1 MSSRPTISIKQR
13 IYLGFFIL
21 VSLFVI
27 NAIVTNMT
35 LNTQQK
41 SAQYLSGTVNPSLET
56 LRDLKSVLLESKM
69 YTTNWVFLRY
79 NQDDKNKLKRIHE
92 IEYPAIKEKISKLS
106 LHWRSRVASD
116 SLKIV
121 FDSFDELLAI
131 EKKIMQS
138 LAHFSDYDDPVIKL
152 EAEGKLEEEVLP
164 RTTFLISGLNNV
176 YNNGLEV
183 RETQSILLNSS
194 TTKLRWSILV
204 LAIVIA
210 CSAIFLS
217 IYLTK
222 LIIAPIK
229 RMSSIVNDMGKGIT
243 RKINY
248 HANGNEMGAMVRSI
262 NNLSD
267 KLQAT
272 ATFAKEVGLRNFKA
286 PYKPLSEDDTLGK
299 ALLAMRDNLKRG
311 ELILAMQNKEL
322 EVKNKEL
329 EQFAYV
335 ASHDLQEPLR
345 TISGFV
351 ELFQKKYRGNLDES
365 ADKYLDYILS
375 SSTRM
380 KVLITD
386 LLEYSRIGR
395 NREIE
400 LVDCNQI
407 LLEVLLD
414 LDAAI
419 KETKA
424 DIRSDHLPVI
434 MGYSME
440 IKQVFQNLIFNAIKF
455 RKKDVNPCI
464 KISAQRERDYC
475 QFAITDNGIGIA
487 KEHHDRIFIIFQ
499 RLHNRTEYAGSG
511 IGLSHCK
518 KIVELHKG
526 RIWLE
531 SKPGEGTTF
540 NFTIQQQPL
549 TTAT

>member
-1 MSSRPTISIKQR
+1 VTSHLTISIKQR
-13 IYLGFFIL
+13 IYLGFLIL
-21 VSLFVI
+21 VSLFAV

-41 SAQYLSGTVNPSLET
+41 SSTYLSETVNPSLESLGD
-56 LRDLKSVLLESKM
+56 LRSLLLESKM

-79 NQDDKNKLKRIHE
+79 NQDDKNHLQELHQVK
-92 IEYPAIKEKISKLS
+92 YPSIREKITRLS
-106 LHWRSRVASD
+106 QSWTVNGPKD
-116 SLKIV
+116 SLLKV
-121 FDSFDELLAI
+121 FKGFDELLAI
-131 EKKIMQS
+131 EKEIMHS
-138 LAHFSDYDDPVIKL
+138 LDHFADYDDPVNKL
-152 EAEGKLEEEVLP
+152 QAESKVEEEVLP
-164 RTTFLISGLNNV
+164 RTTSLISTLNFI
-176 YNNGLEV
+176 YNNGLEL
-183 RETQSILLNSS
+183 REKQNALLKSS
-194 TTKLRWSILV
+194 TTKLRWSILI
-204 LAIVIA
+204 LAIVITCA
-210 CSAIFLS
+210 GIFLS
-217 IYLTK
+217 IYLTR

-229 RMSSIVNDMGKGIT
+229 RMSIIVNDMGKGIT
-243 RKINY
+243 QKINY
-248 HANGNEMGAMVRSI
+248 RFNGNEMGDMVRSI

-272 ATFAKEVGLRNFKA
+272 ATFAHEVGLRNFKA
-286 PYKPLSEDDTLGK
+286 PYKPLSDDDTLGK
-299 ALLAMRDNLKRG
+299 ALLSMRDNLKKG
-311 ELILAMQNKEL
+311 ELALAVKNREL
-322 EVKNKEL
+322 ERKNKEL

-351 ELFQKKYRGNLDES
+351 ELFQKKYKGNLDDN

-395 NREIE
+395 NKEIE
-400 LVDCNQI
+400 SVDCNKV
-407 LLEVLLD
+407 LLDVLLD

-434 MGYSME
+434 PGFAME
-440 IKQVFQNLIFNAIKF
+440 IKQLFQNLIFNAIKF
-455 RKKDVNPCI
+455 RKNGVNPRI
-464 KISAQRERDYC
+464 TIAAHRERDYC
-475 QFAITDNGIGIA
+475 QFSVEDNGIGIA
-487 KEHHDRIFIIFQ
+487 KEHHERIFIIFQ
-499 RLHNRTEYAGSG
+499 RLHNRNEYAGSG

-531 SKPGEGTTF
+531 SELGKGTTF
-540 NFTIQQQPL
+540 YFTIQQHS
-549 TTAT
+549 

>member
-1 MSSRPTISIKQR
+1 VTSHLTISIKQR
-13 IYLGFFIL
+13 IYLGFLIL
-21 VSLFVI
+21 VSLFAV

-41 SAQYLSGTVNPSLET
+41 SSTYLSETVNPSLESLGD
-56 LRDLKSVLLESKM
+56 LRSLLLESKM

-79 NQDDKNKLKRIHE
+79 NQDDKNHLQELHQVK
-92 IEYPAIKEKISKLS
+92 YPSIREKITRLS
-106 LHWRSRVASD
+106 LSWTANGSKD
-116 SLKIV
+116 SLLKV
-121 FDSFDELLAI
+121 FKGFDELLAI
-131 EKKIMQS
+131 EKEIMHS
-138 LAHFSDYDDPVIKL
+138 LDHFADYDDPVNKL
-152 EAEGKLEEEVLP
+152 QAESKVEEEVLP
-164 RTTFLISGLNNV
+164 RTTSLISTLNFI
-176 YNNGLEV
+176 YNNGLEL
-183 RETQSILLNSS
+183 REKQNALLKSS
-194 TTKLRWSILV
+194 TTKLRWSILI
-204 LAIVIA
+204 LAIVITCA
-210 CSAIFLS
+210 GIFLS
-217 IYLTK
+217 IYLTR

-229 RMSSIVNDMGKGIT
+229 RMSIIVNDMGKGIT
-243 RKINY
+243 QKINY
-248 HANGNEMGAMVRSI
+248 RFNGNEMGDMVRSI

-272 ATFAKEVGLRNFKA
+272 ATFAHEVGLRNFKA
-286 PYKPLSEDDTLGK
+286 PYKPLSDDDTLGK
-299 ALLAMRDNLKRG
+299 ALLSMRDNLKKG
-311 ELILAMQNKEL
+311 ELALAVKNREL
-322 EVKNKEL
+322 ERKNKEL

-351 ELFQKKYRGNLDES
+351 ELFQKKYKGNLDDN

-395 NREIE
+395 NKEIE
-400 LVDCNQI
+400 SVDCNKV
-407 LLEVLLD
+407 LLDVLLD

-434 MGYSME
+434 PGFAME
-440 IKQVFQNLIFNAIKF
+440 IKQLFQNLIFNAIKF
-455 RKKDVNPCI
+455 RKNGVNPRI
-464 KISAQRERDYC
+464 TIAAHRERDYC
-475 QFAITDNGIGIA
+475 QFSVEDNGIGIA
-487 KEHHDRIFIIFQ
+487 KEHHERIFIIFQ
-499 RLHNRTEYAGSG
+499 RLHNRNEYAGSG

-531 SKPGEGTTF
+531 SELGKGTTF
-540 NFTIQQQPL
+540 YFTIQQHS
-549 TTAT
+549 